1 MDKNPSVNIPSE
13 ILKSIRS
20 NIERECSKIASLPPP
35 NKVVIRVSVI
45 KTQIK
50 NMNYLPNIL
59 ALKNFRNPYL
69 SK

>member
-20 NIERECSKIASLPPP
+20 NIERECSKIASLPP